1 MILAAAVEAAAELA
15 ISNADATAIAPWTA
29 EAPGHGVGLGQ
40 VNVRL
45 GTDRR
50 REAVPDDPPVA
61 KAHIPRN
68 NRHRRNRLISRLP
81 IKLHMLILLPHT
93 LTMHRMAPLGLT
105 SLPHLHS
112 TPVGHLPHPHL
123 VRASTL
129 QLFLLLSLDLL
140 CLYLPVS
147 PCLLGSIT
155 SLLPILGGNM
165 APGGLLEAETGD
177 RRFLYLYQPRY
188 EIQNVLLQAEMTK

>member
-15 ISNADATAIAPWTA
+15 ISSADATAIVPWTA
-29 EAPGHGVGLGQ
+29 EGPGRGVGLGQ

-50 REAVPDDPPVA
+50 REAVPDDPRVA
-61 KAHIPRN
+61 KALIPRDN
-68 NRHRRNRLISRLP
+68 HHRRNRLISRLP
-81 IKLHMLILLPHT
+81 IKLHMLIPLPHT
-93 LTMHRMAPLGLT
+93 LTMHRMVSLGLT
-105 SLPHLHS
+105 SLAHLHN
-112 TPVGHLPHPHL
+112 TPAGHLPHPHRSQPWPSPHL
-123 VRASTL
+123 VLASTL

-140 CLYLPVS
+140 CLFLPVS

-165 APGGLLEAETGD
+165 ATGGLLEAETGD
-177 RRFLYLYQPRY
+177 RRFL
-188 EIQNVLLQAEMTK
+188 